1 MGEDHDHDHHE
12 DTAGLAYKLPT
23 AAGLFLFSC
32 FCTYAPFWIKKL
44 QANMMWQSIANS
56 LAGGV
61 FLAAAFIHI
70 MPHALEQWKD
80 EPKVANLEF
89 PWIFFIATCSFAILL
104 LVDRVILG
112 GHNHHHHHVLGE
124 SVLPSSETSPNHIK
138 PCCDSPV
145 SDGPILSS
153 PNRAPIE
160 CQLAV
165 CAVDHEVEGK
175 KDHQEI
181 GSQPAKPKQQAGLV
195 SEAQHLK
202 QVERPLDQQ
211 PTTASKA
218 ETSSP
223 RQVAVQQPKP
233 NLLGTASVIFSM
245 GFHAIFEGLAL
256 GLLANFSGFLG
267 FLAAILFHKWA
278 ESMAVGFNIMRNNL
292 TFCQR
297 IVAIALFALLDPIG
311 IIIGI
316 LVSTSDKVTLG
327 VLLAITGGT
336 FLYIGIA
343 DIISHEFEGKQH
355 KWIKFLCFVIGNC
368 IMILAWYFESLT
380 HDHHH

>member
-1 MGEDHDHDHHE
+1 
-12 DTAGLAYKLPT
+12 
-23 AAGLFLFSC
+23 
-32 FCTYAPFWIKKL
+32 
-44 QANMMWQSIANS
+44 
-56 LAGGV
+56 
-61 FLAAAFIHI
+61 
-70 MPHALEQWKD
+70 
-80 EPKVANLEF
+80 
-89 PWIFFIATCSFAILL
+89 
-104 LVDRVILG
+104 
-112 GHNHHHHHVLGE
+112 
-124 SVLPSSETSPNHIK
+124 
-138 PCCDSPV
+138 
-145 SDGPILSS
+145 
-153 PNRAPIE
+153 
-160 CQLAV
+160 
-165 CAVDHEVEGK
+165 
-175 KDHQEI
+175 
-181 GSQPAKPKQQAGLV
+181 
-195 SEAQHLK
+195 
-202 QVERPLDQQ
+202 
-211 PTTASKA
+211 
-218 ETSSP
+218 
-223 RQVAVQQPKP
+223 
-233 NLLGTASVIFSM
+233 M